1 MCWCC
6 YSLSCFQTIFPISFL
21 YSAGLLALSSSI
33 GLLPVLC
40 VFEAKKSSNKPV
52 VVALR
57 EASVLCC
64 MSKLLVASFTMP
76 WASLTRV
83 AQVFIKR
90 LHFLLEVLNPFSTIW
105 KYVIQGQLKCVPLA
119 LAATERSNW
128 TI

>member
-1 MCWCC
+1 M
-6 YSLSCFQTIFPISFL
+6 LQVEA
-21 YSAGLLALSSSI
+21 AGGVIHNAL
-33 GLLPVLC
+33 G
-40 VFEAKKSSNKPV
+40 E
-52 VVALR
+52 
-57 EASVLCC
+57 
-64 MSKLLVASFTMP
+64 
-76 WASLTRV
+76 LTRV